1 MVCVFPGCADVL
13 ASDLRFNSALIMD
26 DFPTFDFPANATSL
40 NGLSGILLV
49 IPQTVSKFTLLI
61 TIIFSS
67 TYCSVQTAHHI
78 LPIFNLFLFLYKRHI
93 QHVFHLL
100 HEHDFQTFFDLR

>member
-1 MVCVFPGCADVL
+1 MEIILDHFSPFFLLAGRGLCISITGQIDQIHGIIDIVKIDGLRLSRCADVL

-61 TIIFSS
+61 TIVFSS
-67 TYCSVQTAHHI
+67 S
-78 LPIFNLFLFLYKRHI
+78 
-93 QHVFHLL
+93 
-100 HEHDFQTFFDLR
+100 